1 VRLRKPIDCCGDALG
16 NGLACFRFNGNS
28 CPDHRSKIVGELR
41 IEPIALDAL

>member
-1 VRLRKPIDCCGDALG
+1 MGTAIVPSVVGVG